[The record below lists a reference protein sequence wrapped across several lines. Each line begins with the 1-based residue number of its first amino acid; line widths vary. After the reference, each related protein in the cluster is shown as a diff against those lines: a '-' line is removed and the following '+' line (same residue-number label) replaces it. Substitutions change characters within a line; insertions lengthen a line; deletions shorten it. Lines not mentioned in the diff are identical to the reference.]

1 VSSGKRDDP
10 FADLYGEFRD
20 RLRGDRWQP
29 DVDVFET
36 EKAVVVR
43 AELAG
48 VRGDDLR
55 VSVDG
60 EALRISGVRMA
71 PEPVEVQRLH
81 QMEIA
86 TGPFERRLRVPIA
99 FEREGVTA
107 QLADGFL
114 TVTLPKQ
121 VPVRRSIEVESET
134 SETSETDA

>member
-1 VSSGKRDDP
+1 VSSRGGGGEDP
-10 FADLYGEFRD
+10 FSDFYGEFRD

-48 VRGDDLR
+48 VRGEDLR
-55 VSVDG
+55 VTVDG
-60 EALRISGVRMA
+60 ETLRISGARVA
-71 PEPVEVQRLH
+71 PEPADVRRLH

-99 FEREGVTA
+99 FERDGVTA
-107 QLADGFL
+107 HLADGFL
-114 TVTLPKQ
+114 TVTLPKS
-121 VPVRRSIEVESET
+121 VPVRRKVPVERGEGRD
-134 SETSETDA
+134 E